1 MDGKQLWQT
10 TLGEMEVT
18 MSKANF
24 TTWLKNTNFLE
35 FSDDVMTIGV
45 ANIFTKEWLENKYHQ
60 NIIQTGR
67 KIYPN
72 LKNIIYKV
80 STRQNLTEPG
90 QDFKKTAIATQ
101 NIINQHHP
109 VLDIK
114 KPNTRYT
121 FENFIVGSNNRLAH
135 AAAMAVA
142 QNPGNSYNPLFL
154 YGGVGLGKTHLMQA
168 IGNYIKKVSPQ
179 KEILYCP
186 SERFTN
192 DLVTAIKTKKV
203 NEFKA
208 KYRQIDLLLVDDVQF
223 IAGKEQ
229 TQEEFFHTF
238 NDLHEQG
245 KQIVLSSDRP
255 PRSIQTLEERLS
267 SRFEWGMIADIQ
279 PPDLE
284 TRLAILQYK
293 AQEANIKFSDEILSK
308 IAGSIQHNIRELE
321 GALTRLIAHC
331 QIYNETANL
340 SMVEEILNSILQNP
354 HAKLITHKKILSLVS
369 KYYNIPQSDIIGAK
383 RNKEIVLPR
392 QISIYLMRK
401 ELSLSYP
408 KIGSILGN
416 RDHTTIIH
424 GYEKIAKMMT
434 QDEDISTDLI
444 KLKEQ
449 LFME

>member
-1 MDGKQLWQT
+1 MDGKQIWQT

-24 TTWLKNTNFLE
+24 TTWLKNTSFLD
-35 FSDDVMTIGV
+35 FDDDVLTIGV

-67 KIYPN
+67 KVCPS

-80 STRQNLTEPG
+80 SSRQTAP
-90 QDFKKTAIATQ
+90 QKDFKKTSVATQ
-101 NIINQHHP
+101 NNISQSSLNTNN
-109 VLDIK
+109 IK

-121 FENFIVGSNNRLAH
+121 FDNFIVGSNNRLAH
-135 AAAMAVA
+135 AAAMSVA

-168 IGNYIKKVSPQ
+168 IGNHIKKAFPE
-179 KEILYCP
+179 KKILYCP

-192 DLVTAIKTKKV
+192 DLINGIKTKKI
-203 NEFKA
+203 NEFKN
-208 KYRQIDLLLVDDVQF
+208 KYRQIDLLLIDDVQF
-223 IAGKEQ
+223 IAGKVQ

-238 NDLHEQG
+238 NDLHEHG

-255 PRSIQTLEERLS
+255 PRAIQTLEERLS

-279 PPDLE
+279 APDLE
-284 TRLAILQYK
+284 TRMAILEYK
-293 AQEANIKFSDEILSK
+293 ANEANIEFSPDILSK
-308 IAGSIQHNIRELE
+308 IAGTIQHNIRELE
-321 GALTRLIAHC
+321 GALNRLIAHC
-331 QIYNETANL
+331 QIYNEEANL
-340 SMVEEILNSILQNP
+340 QMVEEILNSILQNP
-354 HAKLITHKKILSLVS
+354 NRQTVTHKKILTTVS
-369 KYYNIPQSDIIGAK
+369 KYYNIPQSDIVGSK

-408 KIGSILGN
+408 KIGGIMGG

-424 GYEKIAKMMT
+424 GYEKIAKLMT

>member
-24 TTWLKNTNFLE
+24 TTWLKNTNFLD
-35 FSDDVMTIGV
+35 FNDDTLTIGV
-45 ANIFTKEWLENKYHQ
+45 ANIFTKEWLENKYNQ
-60 NIIQTGR
+60 NIIQASR
-67 KIYPN
+67 KIYPD

-80 STRQNLTEPG
+80 SNRTTQQE
-90 QDFKKTAIATQ
+90 DFQKTSIATQ
-101 NIINQHHP
+101 KNVLKNTNITVRKTDN
-109 VLDIK
+109 
-114 KPNTRYT
+114 RYT

-135 AAAMAVA
+135 AAALAVS
-142 QNPGNSYNPLFL
+142 QNPGKSYNPLFL
-154 YGGVGLGKTHLMQA
+154 YGGVGLGKTHLMHA
-168 IGNYIKKVSPQ
+168 VGNHVKKTSPGKKV
-179 KEILYCP
+179 LYCP

-192 DLVTAIKTKKV
+192 DLITSIRSKKV
-203 NEFKA
+203 NEFKN
-208 KYRQIDLLLVDDVQF
+208 KYRQIDLLLVDDIQF

-245 KQIVLSSDRP
+245 KQIILSSDRP
-255 PRSIQTLEERLS
+255 PRAIQTLEERLS

-284 TRLAILQYK
+284 TRMAILEYK
-293 AQEANIKFSDEILSK
+293 AGEANIKFDPEILSK
-308 IAGSIQHNIRELE
+308 IAGTIQHNIRELE

-331 QIYNETANL
+331 QIYNEEPTIQ
-340 SMVEEILNSILQNP
+340 MVDEILSSILHNP
-354 HAKLITHKKILSLVS
+354 NRQTVTHKKILTAVS
-369 KYYNIPQSDIIGAK
+369 KYYNIPQSDILGSK

-392 QISIYLMRK
+392 QIAIYLMRK

-408 KIGSILGN
+408 KIGGIVGG

-424 GYEKIAKMMT
+424 GFEKINRLMT
-434 QDEDISTDLI
+434 QDEDISTDLT

-449 LFME
+449 LYME